1 MNRLAGFVLMAFALA
16 SVLVFPHGE
25 SSAQG
30 KYVIKIAHNQPADP
44 KEAGPHAGA
53 LAFKDAVE
61 KATNGQVEV
70 QVYHSGQLG
79 DQRVMLESIQMGT
92 LEASAVGDAVLVN
105 FFPPVGVIG
114 IPYLFK
120 DSATA
125 WKVLDGKF
133 GQDLSKALVEKTG
146 IRILAYGENG
156 FRHFTNSKRE
166 IRRPADMKGLKLRV
180 QENPSHIQMV
190 SALGGIPVPMAWTEV
205 YTSLQQGVLDGQENP
220 LSVIVV
226 SKLWEVQK
234 YLILDSH
241 LWAATLLVM
250 NEKQFQAY
258 PENVRTAILN
268 AVPKYNESVRA
279 VTTRIAREGVSILQ
293 SKGMKVYQPTDAD
306 LQDFKAVAQ
315 KPAVDSIRSQVP
327 QEWIDRAIAAAA
339 EAQK

>member
-1 MNRLAGFVLMAFALA
+1 MKRTLRVGAMLCAVAMIILAASGDGLA
-16 SVLVFPHGE
+16 
-25 SSAQG
+25 QK

-53 LAFKDAVE
+53 LAFKESVE
-61 KATNGQVEV
+61 KETNGQVEV

-79 DQRVMLESIQMGT
+79 DQRVMLESVQMGT
-92 LEASAVGDAVLVN
+92 LEASSVGDAVLVN

-133 GQDLSKALVEKTG
+133 GQELSKALVEKTG

-166 IRRPADMKGLKLRV
+166 IKRPADMKGLKMRV
-180 QENPSHIQMV
+180 QENPAHVKMV
-190 SALGGIPVPMAWTEV
+190 SAMGGIPVPMAWTEV

-241 LWAATLLVM
+241 LWAASLLVI
-250 NEKQFQAY
+250 NDKLFQSY
-258 PENVRTAILN
+258 PNDIKTAILN
-268 AVPKYNESVRA
+268 AVPKYNESVRG
-279 VTTRIAREGVSILQ
+279 VTQRIAREGVSILQ
-293 SKGMKVYQPTDAD
+293 SKGMKVHSPTNAE
-306 LQDFKAVAQ
+306 LGEFQSVAQ
-315 KPAVDSIRSQVP
+315 KPAVDSIKTQVP

-339 EAQK
+339 EAGK

>member
-1 MNRLAGFVLMAFALA
+1 MKRCTVFMSVVLALA
-16 SVLVFPHGE
+16 VCLWWFVGE
-25 SSAQG
+25 CSAQS

-53 LAFKDAVE
+53 LAFKEAVE
-61 KATNGQVEV
+61 KGTNGQVEV

-79 DQRVMLESIQMGT
+79 DQRVMLESVQMGT
-92 LEASAVGDAVLVN
+92 LEASSVGDAVLVN
-105 FFPPVGVIG
+105 FFPPIGVIG

-125 WKVLDGKF
+125 FKVLDGKF
-133 GQDLSKALVEKTG
+133 GQELSKGLVEKTG

-166 IRRPADMKGLKLRV
+166 IRKPTDMKGLKMRV
-180 QENPSHIQMV
+180 QENPAHVQMV

-234 YLILDSH
+234 YLVLDSH
-241 LWAATLLVM
+241 LWSATLLVI
-250 NEKQFQAY
+250 NEKLFQSY
-258 PENVRTAILN
+258 PQNIRTAILN
-268 AVPKYNESVRA
+268 AAPKYNEAVRA
-279 VTTRIAREGVSILQ
+279 VTDRIAKDGVAVLQ
-293 SKGMKVYQPTDAD
+293 SKGMNVHKPTE
-306 LQDFKAVAQ
+306 LR
-315 KPAVDSIRSQVP
+315 IGGIQVRRP
-327 QEWIDRAIAAAA
+327 ETGD
-339 EAQK
+339 

>member
-1 MNRLAGFVLMAFALA
+1 MKASATVLTILVACALLGSPPQAFAQ
-16 SVLVFPHGE
+16 S
-25 SSAQG
+25 
-30 KYVIKIAHNQPADP
+30 KIVIKIAHNQPADP

-61 KATNGQVEV
+61 KGTNGQVEV

-79 DQRVMLESIQMGT
+79 DQRVMLESVQMGT
-92 LEASAVGDAVLVN
+92 LETSAVGDAVLVN
-105 FFPPVGVIG
+105 FFAPVGVIG

-125 WKVLDGKF
+125 FKVLDGKF
-133 GQDLSKALVEKTG
+133 GQELSKALVEKTG

-166 IRRPADMKGLKLRV
+166 IRRPADMKGLKMRV
-180 QENPSHIQMV
+180 QENPAHVQMV

-234 YLILDSH
+234 YLVLDSH
-241 LWAATLLVM
+241 LWAATLLVI
-250 NEKQFQAY
+250 NDKLFQSY
-258 PENVRTAILN
+258 PPNVRTAILN
-268 AVPKYNESVRA
+268 AVPKYNEAVRA
-279 VTTRIAREGVSILQ
+279 VTDRMAKEGVAVLQ
-293 SKGMKVYQPTDAD
+293 SNGMKVHKPSDAE
-306 LQDFKAVAQ
+306 LAEFKSVAQ
-315 KPAVDSIRSQVP
+315 KPAIDSIKSQVP
-327 QEWIDRAIAAAA
+327 QEWIDRAISAVA